1 MQASTKA
8 CRGPATDGTTRF
20 VYGPVHHFIFT
31 AIHLTAPPN
40 LAMQEG
46 AKP

>member
-8 CRGPATDGTTRF
+8 CLGPATDGTTLF
-20 VYGPVHHFIFT
+20 VDGPVHHSIFA